1 MQFSPLLLTGLAV
14 LIYLGLLQRVLDR
27 MRLSDRA
34 ALLFVGLMLVG
45 TYLPD
50 IPLGLVRINVGGVIA
65 PLMLAVYLVGTADE
79 FKEQVRA
86 VLGIGAVTAA
96 VFVLDWALPQEP
108 GAMFLDPLYAYGL
121 AGGVVGYVAG
131 RSRRGAFVAATM
143 GIVLADTIVAVG
155 QLPSGMIQYIG
166 GGGAF
171 GSTLI
176 AGVVAVG
183 VVEIVGETREFAG
196 DHAKPKS
203 KVAWLEDKRR
213 QRQKKGR

>member
-50 IPLGLVRINVGGVIA
+50 IPLGLMRVNLGGAIV
-65 PLMLAVYLVGTADE
+65 PLALAAYLVATADE
-79 FKEQVRA
+79 LKEQVRA
-86 VLGIGAVTAA
+86 LIGAAVVVAA
-96 VFVLDWALPQEP
+96 VFLLDWVLPQEP

-121 AGGVVGYVAG
+121 AAGLVGYIAG
-131 RSRRGAFVAATM
+131 RSRRGSFVAATM
-143 GIVLADTIVAVG
+143 GVLIADAIVAFS
-155 QLPSGMIQYIG
+155 QLPTGMVQYLG

-171 GSTLI
+171 DATLI

-183 VVEIVGETREFAG
+183 TAEIIGETREYAG
-196 DHAKPKS
+196 QRNQPKN
-203 KVAWLEDKRR
+203 KIAWLEDKRR

>member
-34 ALLFVGLMLVG
+34 ALLFVGLMLMG

-50 IPLGLVRINVGGVIA
+50 IPLGLMRVNLGGAIV
-65 PLMLAVYLVGTADE
+65 PLALAAYLVATADE
-79 FKEQVRA
+79 LKEQVRA
-86 VLGIGAVTAA
+86 LVGIGVVAAA
-96 VFVLDWALPQEP
+96 VFLLDWVLPQEP

-121 AGGVVGYVAG
+121 AGGLVGYIAS
-131 RSRRGAFVAATM
+131 RSRRGAFVAATI
-143 GIVLADTIVAVG
+143 GVLSADAIVAFS
-155 QLPSGMIQYIG
+155 QLSSGMVQYLG

-171 GSTLI
+171 GATLI

-183 VVEIVGETREFAG
+183 AAEIIGETREYAG
-196 DHAKPKS
+196 QRNEQKS
-203 KVAWLEDKRR
+203 KIAWLDDKRR